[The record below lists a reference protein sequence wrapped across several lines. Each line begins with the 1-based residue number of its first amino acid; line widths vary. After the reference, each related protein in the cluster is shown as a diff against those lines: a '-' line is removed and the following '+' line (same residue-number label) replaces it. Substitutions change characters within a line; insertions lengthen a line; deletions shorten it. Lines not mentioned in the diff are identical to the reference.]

1 MTGEPFRIWCNLL
14 RRLSRSALRLEGIA
28 SAFLAGVVIVGGA
41 LSPYNGRN
49 TPFRRIPRVMAP
61 TRNDIEATR
70 ARLVDLA
77 QAIID
82 ERGGGALSMAELAA
96 RANMSTANLSRY
108 FETRDE
114 LLEAMADHWFQ
125 PMVAIMEEVLA
136 SDLPPRRKMYE
147 FFARRFLLLRAKWED
162 DPVRLQANVE
172 IGNDYF
178 EQVRSYIDL
187 ADHYLGEI
195 IGEAMS
201 DGAFAGLGVDET
213 ISLVNQMVAPYC
225 ALNTMVLLMDR
236 LSEEKLARII
246 DAMFDGLSAQD
257 RGARAVTGLRAA

>member
-1 MTGEPFRIWCNLL
+1 M
-14 RRLSRSALRLEGIA
+14 A
-28 SAFLAGVVIVGGA
+28 SA
-41 LSPYNGRN
+41 S
-49 TPFRRIPRVMAP
+49 
-61 TRNDIEATR
+61 NDRDAVR

-77 QAIID
+77 QAIAE
-82 ERGGGALSMAELAA
+82 ERGGGRLSLGELAS

-108 FETRDE
+108 FETREE
-114 LLEAMADHWFQ
+114 LLEAIADHWFQ
-125 PMVAIMEEVLA
+125 PMVAIMEDVLA

-147 FFARRFLLLRAKWED
+147 FFARRFVAMRVKWEA
-162 DPVRLQANVE
+162 DPVKLASHVE
-172 IGNDYF
+172 TGSEHF

-201 DGAFAGLGVDET
+201 EGAFAGLGIDET

-225 ALNTMVLLMDR
+225 ALNTMLLLMER

-246 DAMFDGLSAQD
+246 DAIFDGLSAQD
-257 RGARAVTGLRAA
+257 RGARAVSGLRAA